1 MPAAAAAAGGGQ
13 PQLPKAGAVLF
24 VTSTYNGEPP
34 DNAVCFAK
42 WMAGAAAA
50 AAGAAAAAA
59 GAAAGLPYA
68 VLGVGNS
75 QWATY
80 QSFPR

>member
-1 MPAAAAAAGGGQ
+1 
-13 PQLPKAGAVLF
+13 VLF

-34 DNAVCFAK
+34 DNALRFAK
-42 WMAGAAAA
+42 WLPAAAA
-50 AAGAAAAAA
+50 AAGGAGEAAAQ
-59 GAAAGLPYA
+59 GLPYA

-80 QSFPR
+80 QAFPRCDAQRFLCLVIFYSSYQLGP

>member
-1 MPAAAAAAGGGQ
+1 MTPAAAGMRQ

-34 DNAVCFAK
+34 DNALRFAK
-42 WMAGAAAA
+42 WLPSA
-50 AAGAAAAAA
+50 AAGS
-59 GAAAGLPYA
+59 GVAGLPFA

-80 QSFPR
+80 QAFPR